1 VAGPIKPVA
10 GPTTQPINLTSVSFS
25 LPASAGGNAIGGIKL
40 QAAHT
45 SLSATTCIGANSILD
60 ATIWSIPRVTALASG
75 AVTFP
80 TPLRYTPPSGKACL
94 FAAST
99 GNDLAF
105 NASGF
110 YG

>member
-1 VAGPIKPVA
+1 MKGILAFTA
-10 GPTTQPINLTSVSFS
+10 
-25 LPASAGGNAIGGIKL
+25 AGGV
-40 QAAHT
+40 AAV
-45 SLSATTCIGANSILD
+45 L
-60 ATIWSIPRVTALASG
+60 ALALFALADSRPAG
-75 AVTFP
+75 ATHVEGVGHVFVNNPPGQAVPIRDVTP
-80 TPLRYTPPSGKACL
+80 PGQAVPIRDVMRYTPPSGKACL